1 MKKIIGFIIGFIV
14 FSAVMQ
20 VFGFL
25 EPRYAVF
32 LPELSGRVLRN
43 IVAGSNIAGFTLA
56 IFLGVRTYKKIASST
71 PSA

>member
-14 FSAVMQ
+14 FAVVTQ
-20 VFGFL
+20 FIGFL

-43 IVAGSNIAGFTLA
+43 IEAGSNIAGFFLA
-56 IFLGVRTYKKIASST
+56 IFLGVRTYKSIASNT